1 MLIYR
6 SEASASL
13 RHIPLWLMGSNG
25 TSPATAEAGCQPQ
38 VNWLARGPATVSG
51 AATLSLVSANAG
63 EYYVELN
70 ASEVSALG
78 IGSVQYRSANA
89 IPQST
94 YFQVVNF
101 DSGDSM
107 RLGQFALPNAAA
119 AATGGLLIVGTGAGA
134 VNPSLGSV
142 GLVPLDY
149 SSVVTVGV
157 GKVAAA
163 TYSGVTFD
171 GLNRVHSSVTPAN
184 ATYSAVTV
192 RLDSVDYSSAVTVGV
207 GKIAVA
213 SYSGVTVEVSN
224 ISDRKSVV

>member
-25 TSPATAEAGCQPQ
+25 TSPATAEAGGQPQ
-38 VNWLARGPATVSG
+38 VNWLARGTATVNT

-63 EYYVELN
+63 EYFVELN

-78 IGSVQYRSANA
+78 VGAVHYRSANA
-89 IPQST
+89 IPNST

-107 RLGQFALPNAAA
+107 RFGHFALPNAAA
-119 AATGGLLIVGTGAGA
+119 AAAGGLLIVGTGAGA
-134 VNPSLGSV
+134 INPSLGSV
-142 GLVPLDY
+142 GLVPFDY

-157 GKVAAA
+157 GKIAAA
-163 TYSGVTFD
+163 TYSGVTIS
-171 GLNRVHSSVTPAN
+171 GASVTVLAGDYGSPATFCGSKI
-184 ATYSAVTV
+184 AATTYSRVTICRGH
-192 RLDSVDYSSAVTVGV
+192 RL
-207 GKIAVA
+207 
-213 SYSGVTVEVSN
+213 
-224 ISDRKSVV
+224 